1 MHYLIFFKKPH
12 NDIIFMYKYIKH
24 KDMSEE
30 LMNTIQETQQPVKE
44 TKRPRGKKANAQATT
59 EQPVEQIVE
68 QVEETIVEEVVENE
82 VEVETEVEVEE
93 QVVEE
98 TPATQQTEQ
107 NAEQPKEIVVEQ
119 SKTETFDLRTIK
131 REAIRY
137 NHCVFTY
144 SDGFICHAVS
154 RAKADAKHNAWLNR
168 K

>member
-1 MHYLIFFKKPH
+1 MLFL
-12 NDIIFMYKYIKH
+12 YINKSNI
-24 KDMSEE
+24 DMSEE
-30 LMNTIQETQQPVKE
+30 IKNTETKE

-59 EQPVEQIVE
+59 EQPVEQVVE
-68 QVEETIVEEVVENE
+68 QIEEAIVEEVVETEIE
-82 VEVETEVEVEE
+82 VEAEVEVEE
-93 QVVEE
+93 QVVEDA
-98 TPATQQTEQ
+98 PATQQ
-107 NAEQPKEIVVEQ
+107 AEQVVEQ
-119 SKTETFDLRTIK
+119 PKTETFDLRTIK